1 MVANPYR
8 EHLYVASR
16 DSLAVIGSMHRVVAR
31 IPLTGDPNNIMIDRD
46 GNRVFVTNYDG
57 SIAVIN
63 TENHSIDTFPA
74 SGIQTWW
81 SAPTA
86 HSSSLRTTQPS
97 ATTFRIGIERSARK
111 GDHCIVVA
119 GHHRVL
125 HVKAFGHLLAG
136 AEDTSYGSAQRA
148 NRVATRRSAA
158 CLPP

>member
-16 DSLAVIGSMHRVVAR
+16 DSLAVIGSMRRVVAR

-74 SGIQTWW
+74 SGVQTWG

-86 HSSSLRTTQPS
+86 HSSSLRTTNRRRQ
-97 ATTFRIGIERSARK
+97 
-111 GDHCIVVA
+111 
-119 GHHRVL
+119 L
-125 HVKAFGHLLAG
+125 FGL
-136 AEDTSYGSAQRA
+136 GS
-148 NRVATRRSAA
+148 SAA
-158 CLPP
+158 HERVTTASS

>member
-74 SGIQTWW
+74 RQVEFRRGGPPRRRIHLRCAQ
-81 SAPTA
+81 PTV
-86 HSSSLRTTQPS
+86 
-97 ATTFRIGIERSARK
+97 
-111 GDHCIVVA
+111 GDNFSDWD
-119 GHHRVL
+119 R
-125 HVKAFGHLLAG
+125 
-136 AEDTSYGSAQRA
+136 AQR
-148 NRVATRRSAA
+148 TKG
-158 CLPP
+158 

>member
-1 MVANPYR
+1 MWPTQPAVACWSPTCPTIAWRRCRTTPQFRFGAPVRAMVANPYR

-81 SAPTA
+81 SAPAA

-97 ATTFRIGIERSARK
+97 ATTFRIGIERSAR
-111 GDHCIVVA
+111 
-119 GHHRVL
+119 RVTT
-125 HVKAFGHLLAG
+125 A
-136 AEDTSYGSAQRA
+136 SS
-148 NRVATRRSAA
+148 
-158 CLPP
+158 